1 MRSTLSRKP
10 WYLLVLPVAV
20 LLLVLGYRSGLAQGD
35 NGGEQAAVVAQ
46 AAVPLAATAAGQQ
59 RSAAERAP
67 VQRERGGGI
76 GPGLPVDLR
85 GALEDGGNLFDYA
98 RQLRLAGDAGDA
110 EAAWIVSRIYDYCGL
125 YALDPQSYALDSS
138 VLAGL
143 GLDDAPGL
151 IAARQRVGQR
161 CAGFTASDQLG
172 RPLLLQQRRQAAKA
186 GNLAAEAAL
195 LAMGEPLHKE
205 AEYRRGLV
213 ERVQQ
218 SQDPEAFLAI
228 SPAMGVMAAG
238 DDALSGLV
246 AGSQFTQL
254 AWQVAACRL
263 GLACGPDSVLMN
275 SYCANG
281 GICSRDPG
289 QDFESFV
296 FDAAVPRQGVE
307 KMNELVS
314 YLRKARGGAR

>member
-1 MRSTLSRKP
+1 MLSTLSRKP
-10 WYLLVLPVAV
+10 WYLLVLPVAA
-20 LLLVLGYRSGLAQGD
+20 LLAVLGYRSGLAQSGA
-35 NGGEQAAVVAQ
+35 GGEQVVVVQVDAA
-46 AAVPLAATAAGQQ
+46 LAATAASPGM
-59 RSAAERAP
+59 AALQP
-67 VQRERGGGI
+67 VQRERSTAI

-98 RQLRLAGDAGDA
+98 RQLRFAADAGDA
-110 EAAWIVSRIYDYCGL
+110 EAAWVVSRIYDYCGL
-125 YALDPQSYALDSS
+125 YALDPQSYALDSAT
-138 VLAGL
+138 LAGL

-151 IAARQRVGQR
+151 IAARQRVSQR
-161 CAGFTASDQLG
+161 CAGFTAVDQLG

-205 AEYRRGLV
+205 ADYRRELV

-238 DDALSGLV
+238 DDALGGLV

-263 GLACGPDSVLMN
+263 GLACGPNSVLMN

-307 KMNELVS
+307 KMNELIS

>member
-1 MRSTLSRKP
+1 MLSSQSRKP
-10 WYLLVLPVAV
+10 WYLLVLPAAA
-20 LLLVLGYRSGLAQGD
+20 LLAVLGYRSGLAQSGA
-35 NGGEQAAVVAQ
+35 GAEQAV
-46 AAVPLAATAAGQQ
+46 AGQVE
-59 RSAAERAP
+59 AALVANAASPRPTRPPP
-67 VQRERGGGI
+67 VLRERSTAI

-98 RQLRLAGDAGDA
+98 RQLRLAAAAGDA
-110 EAAWIVSRIYDYCGL
+110 EAAWVVSRIYDYCGL
-125 YALDPQSYALDSS
+125 YALDPQSYALDSAM
-138 VLAGL
+138 LAGL

-151 IAARQRVGQR
+151 IAARQRVSQR
-161 CAGFTASDQLG
+161 CSGFTAADQLG
-172 RPLLLQQRRQAAKA
+172 RPLLLQQRRQAARA

-205 AEYRRGLV
+205 ADYRRGLV

>member
-1 MRSTLSRKP
+1 MLSTLSRKP
-10 WYLLVLPVAV
+10 WYLLVLPAAA
-20 LLLVLGYRSGLAQGD
+20 LLAVLGYRSGLAQSGAA
-35 NGGEQAAVVAQ
+35 GEQAVVVQ
-46 AAVPLAATAAGQQ
+46 VDAALAATAASPGTTALQ
-59 RSAAERAP
+59 P
-67 VQRERGGGI
+67 VQRERSTAI

-98 RQLRLAGDAGDA
+98 RQLRFAADAGDA
-110 EAAWIVSRIYDYCGL
+110 EAAWVVSRIYDYCGL
-125 YALDPQSYALDSS
+125 YALDPQSYALDSAT
-138 VLAGL
+138 LAGL

-161 CAGFTASDQLG
+161 CAGFTAADQLG

-205 AEYRRGLV
+205 ADYRRELV

-238 DDALSGLV
+238 DDALGGLV

-263 GLACGPDSVLMN
+263 GLACGPNSVLMN

-307 KMNELVS
+307 KMNELIS
-314 YLRKARGGAR
+314 YLRKVQGGAR

>member
-1 MRSTLSRKP
+1 MPSTLYRKP
-10 WYLLVLPVAV
+10 WYLLVLPVAA
-20 LLLVLGYRSGLAQGD
+20 LLVVLGYRSGPSVAGAA
-35 NGGEQAAVVAQ
+35 GREPAVVAQ
-46 AAVPLAATAAGQQ
+46 LDAALVEGAGKTPVTDFPPVIRE
-59 RSAAERAP
+59 RSAA
-67 VQRERGGGI
+67 I

-85 GALEDGGNLFDYA
+85 AALEDDGNLFHYA
-98 RQLRLAGDAGDA
+98 RQLRAAADAGDA
-110 EAAWIVSRIYDYCGL
+110 EAGWVVSRIYDYCGL
-125 YALDPQSYALDSS
+125 YALDPQRYALDSS

-143 GLDDAPGL
+143 GLDAAPGL

-161 CAGFTASDQLG
+161 CAGFASTDPMG
-172 RPLLLQQRRQAAKA
+172 RSMLLQQRQQSAKA

-195 LAMGEPLHKE
+195 LSMGEPLRTD
-205 AEYRRGLV
+205 AGYRRALV
-213 ERVQQ
+213 ERVLQ

-228 SPAMGVMAAG
+228 SSAMGGMAAG
-238 DDALSGLV
+238 DDALDGRV

-263 GLACGPDSVLMN
+263 GLACGPNSMLMN

-296 FDAAVPRQGVE
+296 FDAAIPRQGVE
-307 KMNELVS
+307 KMNELVN
-314 YLRKARGGAR
+314 YLRRARGGVR

>member
-1 MRSTLSRKP
+1 
-10 WYLLVLPVAV
+10 
-20 LLLVLGYRSGLAQGD
+20 
-35 NGGEQAAVVAQ
+35 
-46 AAVPLAATAAGQQ
+46 
-59 RSAAERAP
+59 
-67 VQRERGGGI
+67 
-76 GPGLPVDLR
+76 
-85 GALEDGGNLFDYA
+85 
-98 RQLRLAGDAGDA
+98 
-110 EAAWIVSRIYDYCGL
+110 
-125 YALDPQSYALDSS
+125 
-138 VLAGL
+138 
-143 GLDDAPGL
+143 
-151 IAARQRVGQR
+151 
-161 CAGFTASDQLG
+161 
-172 RPLLLQQRRQAAKA
+172 
-186 GNLAAEAAL
+186 
-195 LAMGEPLHKE
+195 MGEPLHKE
-205 AEYRRGLV
+205 PDYRRELV

-263 GLACGPDSVLMN
+263 GLACGPNSVLMN

-307 KMNELVS
+307 KMNELIS
-314 YLRKARGGAR
+314 YLRKAQGGAR

>member
-1 MRSTLSRKP
+1 MLSTLSRKP
-10 WYLLVLPVAV
+10 WYLLVLPVAA
-20 LLLVLGYRSGLAQGD
+20 LLAMLGYRTGLAQGSGVSD
-35 NGGEQAAVVAQ
+35 QAVVAQ
-46 AAVPLAATAAGQQ
+46 VGAALATTAGRPAATTRQ
-59 RSAAERAP
+59 P
-67 VQRERGGGI
+67 VMRERSSAI

-85 GALEDGGNLFDYA
+85 SALEDGGNLFDYA
-98 RQLRLAGDAGDA
+98 RQLRLAADAGDA
-110 EAAWIVSRIYDYCGL
+110 EAAWVVSRIYDYCGL
-125 YALDPQSYALDSS
+125 YAMDPQSYALDSAM
-138 VLAGL
+138 LAGL

-151 IAARQRVGQR
+151 IAARQRVSQR
-161 CAGFTASDQLG
+161 CVGFTATDQLG

-186 GNLAAEAAL
+186 GNLSAEAAL
-195 LAMGEPLHKE
+195 LAMGEPLRKD
-205 AEYRRGLV
+205 ADYRRELV

-228 SPAMGVMAAG
+228 SPAMGAVAAG

-263 GLACGPDSVLMN
+263 GLACGPGSVLMN

-281 GICSRDPG
+281 GICSRDPA

-307 KMNELVS
+307 KMNELVN
-314 YLRKARGGAR
+314 YLRKTQGGVR